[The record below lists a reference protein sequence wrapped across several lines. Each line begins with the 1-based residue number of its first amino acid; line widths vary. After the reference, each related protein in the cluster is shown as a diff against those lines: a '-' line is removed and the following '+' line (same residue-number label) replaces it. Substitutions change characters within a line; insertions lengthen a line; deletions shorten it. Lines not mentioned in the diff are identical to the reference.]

1 MAGNRNHNSSLIMY
15 QTEDGLT
22 RIEVQLENDTV
33 WLSQIQM
40 SELFQRER
48 SVITKHINNIFN
60 EGELD
65 KKTNVHILHIA
76 NADRP
81 VAYYS
86 LDVIISVGYRVKSLW
101 GTHFRIWATSIL
113 HEYIVKGFAMNDLL
127 LKAS

>member
-1 MAGNRNHNSSLIMY
+1 MAVNRNHNSSLIMY

-22 RIEVQLENDTV
+22 KIEVQLENDTV

-40 SELFQRER
+40 AELFQRER

-65 KKTNVHILHIA
+65 KKSNVHILHIA

-81 VAYYS
+81 VTLYLDFAELQAKSKIPMYMKDS
-86 LDVIISVGYRVKSLW
+86 L
-101 GTHFRIWATSIL
+101 
-113 HEYIVKGFAMNDLL
+113 
-127 LKAS
+127 